1 MAPRKANETI
11 TNDNNNM
18 STNPN
23 DYLYDRMG
31 PWPQPNQALD
41 LWPSVVHLPKQ
52 ERRRFFWNIELRY
65 LRQAIFY
72 TPVALWY
79 AWRNPGLSPLSDAE
93 LADCMCVRSFSKFM
107 YLASKSDIEKF
118 LPGFDMNRY
127 NPDKDYYITDLYLM
141 RHIPSQDG
149 QYIATTVSL
158 FEQQDDNMQRF
169 KPMGIYVESVPEKG
183 QEATKAMIYPEDGNA
198 WELAKYY
205 ALMGCAYR
213 IVFSLHS
220 TLHFPM
226 DALNAI
232 TKTILPEKNLV
243 LQLLLPHLE
252 FSLELDLT
260 VQTSKSSPIK
270 NHQEYPYTGVTG
282 TADEIAGLFED
293 AHRGVPTRLKAYPP
307 FHFRMEPQSE
317 SKSEYYLFQKEYYD
331 TIYSFVEKVLE
342 HLTPEDKKYLG
353 PWAGYIAPF
362 INKHIDVEG
371 NDVYGMLSDEM
382 NHFPT
387 ALELTNDYNSD
398 GALLCR
404 LLTMIIWDL
413 TIGHAGDHYDFG
425 MMHMARM
432 PMRLRIPP
440 PASRDIPDFDR
451 KKLRTFMD
459 TFRHRLEWKMF
470 YMPTNVSLLHNVDY
484 GFKSPE
490 LQQLNRKFRE
500 DLVATEKRIIE
511 KGIRNFMPLKK
522 IARSIQY

>member
-1 MAPRKANETI
+1 
-11 TNDNNNM
+11 M

-41 LWPSVVHLPKQ
+41 LWPSVVHLPK
-52 ERRRFFWNIELRY
+52 EEHRRFFWKIELRY

-79 AWRNPGLSPLSDAE
+79 AWRNPGLSPVDDAE

-107 YLASKSDIEKF
+107 YLADKADIEQF
-118 LPGFDMNRY
+118 LPGFDMSRLKA
-127 NPDKDYYITDLYLM
+127 DKNYFITDLYLM
-141 RHIPSQDG
+141 RHIPAQNG
-149 QYIATTVSL
+149 QFNATTVSL
-158 FEQQDDNMQRF
+158 FEEQDAGMKRF
-169 KPMGIYVESVPEKG
+169 KPMGIFVESVPEKG
-183 QEATKAMIYPEDGNA
+183 QEPTKALIYPEDGNA

-213 IVFSLHS
+213 IVFSIHS

-232 TKTILPEKNLV
+232 TKTILPKKNLV
-243 LQLLLPHLE
+243 QQLLLPHLE

-282 TADEIAGLFED
+282 TADEIAGLFVD
-293 AHRGVPTRLKAYPP
+293 AHQGVPGREKAYPP
-307 FHFRMEPQSE
+307 FHFLLEPVSE
-317 SKSEYYLFQKEYYD
+317 SKSEYYFFQMEYYYCINRFVKKVMTHLTDEDKEYL
-331 TIYSFVEKVLE
+331 K
-342 HLTPEDKKYLG
+342 
-353 PWAGYIAPF
+353 PWARYIAPF
-362 INKHIDVEG
+362 INKHIEVEG
-371 NDVYGMLSDEM
+371 FHNLQTDPMT
-382 NHFPT
+382 HFPYEHEI
-387 ALELTNDYNSD
+387 LGQVGKEELLSK
-398 GALLCR
+398 

-413 TIGHAGDHYDFG
+413 TVGHAGDHYDFG

-440 PASRDIPDFDR
+440 PASRDIPGFDC
-451 KKLRTFMD
+451 KKLRTFVD
-459 TFRHRLEWKMF
+459 TYKHRLEWKMF

-484 GFKSPE
+484 GFTDPV
-490 LQQLNRKFRE
+490 LQQYNREFRE
-500 DLVATEKRIIE
+500 DLIATEKGIIE
-511 KGIRNFMPLKK
+511 KGIRNFLPLKK